1 MRNKVLFR
9 RGLFRIG
16 SFVYFSVCFFNLFTG
31 YAHAYI
37 DPSAVTYMI
46 QAVAAVAIAAGA
58 ALTVFRHKIAALFR
72 KNKSLVKHREIHL
85 KNGWEDLFEVP
96 GKKDMSQNTN
106 KKKAA
111 DKKNILT
118 KQKKYSVTE
127 DLYQ

>member
-1 MRNKVLFR
+1 ML
-9 RGLFRIG
+9 L
-16 SFVYFSVCFFNLFTG
+16 
-31 YAHAYI
+31 YI

-72 KNKSLVKHREIHL
+72 KNKGIAKHRKIRL
-85 KNGWEDLFEVP
+85 KNGWEDLFDVP
-96 GKKDMSQNTN
+96 GKKDMNQNIN
-106 KKKAA
+106 KKKAV

>member
-85 KNGWEDLFEVP
+85 KNGWEDLFDVP
-96 GKKDMSQNTN
+96 GKKDMNQNIN
-106 KKKAA
+106 KKKAV
-111 DKKNILT
+111 DKKNILA

>member
-1 MRNKVLFR
+1 ML
-9 RGLFRIG
+9 L
-16 SFVYFSVCFFNLFTG
+16 
-31 YAHAYI
+31 YI

-85 KNGWEDLFEVP
+85 KNGWEDLFDVP
-96 GKKDMSQNTN
+96 GKKDMNQNIN
-106 KKKAA
+106 KKKAV
-111 DKKNILT
+111 DKKNILA

>member
-1 MRNKVLFR
+1 ML
-9 RGLFRIG
+9 L
-16 SFVYFSVCFFNLFTG
+16 
-31 YAHAYI
+31 YI

-85 KNGWEDLFEVP
+85 KNGWEDLFRGEQ
-96 GKKDMSQNTN
+96 KTSH
-106 KKKAA
+106 
-111 DKKNILT
+111 KKNT
-118 KQKKYSVTE
+118 VARVKYSVKE

>member
-1 MRNKVLFR
+1 MKNKMLFWKCLFR
-9 RGLFRIG
+9 MA
-16 SFVYFSVCFFNLFTG
+16 SFLYFSVCFFNLFTG

-72 KNKSLVKHREIHL
+72 KNKSLVNHREIHL